1 MRKFL
6 RPKRVANEIASGE
19 NLTSASQP
27 SESKPDTQPNE
38 SEARGS
44 AADHA
49 SDSNVTKVAKRSSTV
64 AEDANIEIMSCSS
77 DAEVDDVETPDE
89 DQPAAYE
96 EALDKIKATEPE
108 AVQWLRDDT
117 HIDEDSV
124 VACAFYNVGIQN
136 TELLSA
142 KWQKRGDTKKEKL
155 KTDIKAIFCAD
166 VGIQALSSTATSK
179 RKTDTIGTL
188 CTQLT
193 TLNNSSGWII
203 GGDCNLDKNTMNPGS
218 HHQK

>member
-6 RPKRVANEIASGE
+6 RPKRVANEIASSE

-44 AADHA
+44 AADHV

-77 DAEVDDVETPDE
+77 DAEVDDCEMPDE

-117 HIDEDSV
+117 HIDEAAQLRVTHLRNQAWKIIKLTSSL
-124 VACAFYNVGIQN
+124 N
-136 TELLSA
+136 
-142 KWQKRGDTKKEKL
+142 TKKKQRSGIGKALGVAKSLVKHNVEENK
-155 KTDIKAIFCAD
+155 KTL
-166 VGIQALSSTATSK
+166 Q
-179 RKTDTIGTL
+179 
-188 CTQLT
+188 
-193 TLNNSSGWII
+193 N
-203 GGDCNLDKNTMNPGS
+203 KNKESP
-218 HHQK
+218 

>member
-77 DAEVDDVETPDE
+77 DAEVDDFEMPDE

-96 EALDKIKATEPE
+96 EALEKIKAAEPE

-117 HIDEDSV
+117 HIDEAAQLRVTHLRNQARKIIRLTSSL
-124 VACAFYNVGIQN
+124 N
-136 TELLSA
+136 T
-142 KWQKRGDTKKEKL
+142 QKKTKERHRESSRCGKDASRKNKE
-155 KTDIKAIFCAD
+155 
-166 VGIQALSSTATSK
+166 S
-179 RKTDTIGTL
+179 
-188 CTQLT
+188 
-193 TLNNSSGWII
+193 
-203 GGDCNLDKNTMNPGS
+203 P
-218 HHQK
+218 

>member
-117 HIDEDSV
+117 HIDEDAQLRVTHLRNQARKIIRLTSSLNTQKKQRSGIGKALGLAKSLIEHN
-124 VACAFYNVGIQN
+124 VAEN
-136 TELLSA
+136 
-142 KWQKRGDTKKEKL
+142 KKTLQEKQGKSL
-155 KTDIKAIFCAD
+155 RH
-166 VGIQALSSTATSK
+166 ATRQQQGMRPMLIPCS
-179 RKTDTIGTL
+179 
-188 CTQLT
+188 
-193 TLNNSSGWII
+193 
-203 GGDCNLDKNTMNPGS
+203 
-218 HHQK
+218 